1 MLLRILAIITPI
13 LVIVFVGYL
22 YARRHR
28 PNLAAM
34 NTLTVDLL
42 TPMLVFS
49 GLTAQ
54 NFDLLASRWLL
65 LGGLVV
71 IAGSGLIAW
80 PVARWRGWDTRT
92 FVPPMMFGNTGNM
105 GLPLAVLAFGPE
117 ALPPAVAL
125 FVITNLLHFTLGVR
139 LVDRSASLFELMK
152 NPIVLASI
160 AGIIFNLAGVGLP
173 PWLAQ
178 PIAMLGNA
186 AIPLMLFALGARMID
201 LNLAGWHI
209 GVVGAFLCPL
219 AGLAMAAIVLLFLPL
234 SDLAGAQL
242 FIYASLPPAVMNF
255 LIAERYAQE
264 PAKVASI
271 VLLGNF
277 ASLLFVPLGLALALG

>member
-13 LVIVFVGYL
+13 LVIVLVGYL

-54 NFDLLASRWLL
+54 NFDLLANRQLL
-65 LGGLVV
+65 LASVAV
-71 IAGSGLIAW
+71 IAGSGLLAWFIAH
-80 PVARWRGWDTRT
+80 WRGWDTRT

-105 GLPLAVLAFGPE
+105 GLPIALLAFGPE
-117 ALPPAVAL
+117 GLPPAVAL
-125 FVITNLLHFTLGVR
+125 FVLTNLLHFTLGVK
-139 LVDRSASLFELMK
+139 LVNPRASLMELMR
-152 NPIVLASI
+152 NPIVLASV
-160 AGIIFNLAGVGLP
+160 AGIIFNLAGLGLP
-173 PWLAQ
+173 DWLAQ

-201 LNLAGWHI
+201 LNLGGWRI
-209 GVVGAFLCPL
+209 GIVGAMVCPL
-219 AGLAMAAIVLLFLPL
+219 AGLGVAALIVMVLPL
-234 SDLAGAQL
+234 SSLSIAQL
-242 FIYASLPPAVMNF
+242 FVYASLPPAVMNF
-255 LIAERYAQE
+255 LIAERYLQE
-264 PAKVASI
+264 PDKVASI
-271 VLLGNF
+271 VLLGNV
-277 ASLLFVPLGLALALG
+277 ASLIFVPLGLALAFA